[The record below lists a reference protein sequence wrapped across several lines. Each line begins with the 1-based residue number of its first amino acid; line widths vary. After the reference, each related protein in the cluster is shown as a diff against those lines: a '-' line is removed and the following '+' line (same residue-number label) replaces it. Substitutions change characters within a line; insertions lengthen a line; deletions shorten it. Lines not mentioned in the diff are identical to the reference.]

1 MTISLLTL
9 PVEIW
14 LMCWKYCSPRQLRRL
29 ITVCRLFHA
38 LCHSPLLSAQL
49 RHRNTDVGA
58 LVDGIDQDNWTNRL
72 QRMHRM
78 TLRLDMLSASRA
90 SQVRS
95 WTVHFDRPLG
105 QQPAMVASMLRL
117 SGSVYRSAGSESSQF
132 QHETA
137 FNALRERL
145 VATFVRTLGMY
156 HNLTSLDAGVLT
168 IDVSIRA
175 ALRSLLQLEELTLD
189 GCIVEPPDGALLTV
203 QRFTLR
209 WPPRIVGPQSEVL
222 GLFGSGVQLVHPASL
237 RHLTLQDWVQ
247 TTLFLNR
254 WGTCLFPVLQHLEL
268 PRCVDL
274 TQLLGILSRCPRL
287 ESLVVPSVHGRANV
301 SLPQAAVPFLRTLT
315 APLALIHLFTPGR
328 PIDSVTVFQSIAGC
342 PHLSAEKVTD
352 LVKHISRSTADIQFL
367 ALPATTSPSD
377 TIKLVA
383 SFFPAL
389 VELVLD
395 VHDRGVPRPSAMF
408 RYRQPKPPRPG
419 SRVPEFNDETAFDD
433 PAPEELSDSEE
444 DEGET
449 TLNSSRAEEAV
460 LSYTHVL
467 TSISTSGALASLPAG
482 FKALYIRP
490 PHNIHECRTHMF
502 TRVESELSRSVND
515 LTVGLGDTAIR
526 VRGGTS
532 GWLEGCVVV
541 EAEVCVIKIP
551 HSTAIAVTMEV
562 QIAMEANSHVLARL
576 EPVSLGLLRG
586 KNWYLASL
594 LQYSAGPSLRLGW
607 WSINDRD
614 CWRKLRKLPS
624 QISLTAPIPAA
635 GEENS
640 LKAKG

>member
-38 LCHSPLLSAQL
+38 LCHPPLLSAQL
-49 RHRNTDVGA
+49 RHRNTDVEA
-58 LVDGIDQDNWTNRL
+58 LVDGLDQDNWTNRL

-90 SQVRS
+90 SRVRS

-105 QQPAMVASMLRL
+105 QQPAM
-117 SGSVYRSAGSESSQF
+117 F

-274 TQLLGILSRCPRL
+274 TQLLGILSRCLRL

-328 PIDSVTVFQSIAGC
+328 PLDSVTVFQSIAGC

-352 LVKHISRSTADIQFL
+352 LVKHISLSTADIRFL
-367 ALPATTSPSD
+367 ALPATMSPSD
-377 TIKLVA
+377 TIKLVTG
-383 SFFPAL
+383 FFPAL

-395 VHDRGVPRPSAMF
+395 VRDRGVPRPSAMF

-433 PAPEELSDSEE
+433 LPPEELSDSEE

-449 TLNSSRAEEAV
+449 ILNSSRAEEAV
-460 LSYTHVL
+460 LGYMHVL

-515 LTVGLGDTAIR
+515 LTVGLGGR
-526 VRGGTS
+526 QMCN
-532 GWLEGCVVV
+532 EQGCF
-541 EAEVCVIKIP
+541 
-551 HSTAIAVTMEV
+551 T
-562 QIAMEANSHVLARL
+562 
-576 EPVSLGLLRG
+576 
-586 KNWYLASL
+586 
-594 LQYSAGPSLRLGW
+594 
-607 WSINDRD
+607 
-614 CWRKLRKLPS
+614 KLWGR
-624 QISLTAPIPAA
+624 
-635 GEENS
+635 
-640 LKAKG
+640 